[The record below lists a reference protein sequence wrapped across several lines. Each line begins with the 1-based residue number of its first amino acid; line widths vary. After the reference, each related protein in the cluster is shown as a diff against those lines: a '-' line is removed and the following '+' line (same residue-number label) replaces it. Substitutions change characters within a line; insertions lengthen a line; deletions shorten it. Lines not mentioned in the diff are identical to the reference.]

1 MYVYMT
7 VSPALG
13 LVPLV
18 SPTSSSSAT
27 HVPSNAKRLAI
38 MFMACPWFTFVLLLL
53 SLTMILVGPTGFA
66 KMLYYGVCM
75 GKNDGEEKEYE
86 YS

>member
-1 MYVYMT
+1 MT

-13 LVPLV
+13 LAPLV

-27 HVPSNAKRLAI
+27 HVPSNVKRLAI
-38 MFMACPWFTFVLLLL
+38 MFMACSLPRFTFVLLLL